1 MSVQYNNLKVNDMLN
16 TFSISFT
23 CITCFLIAE
32 WKRQRDGNLAS
43 GGDQVT
49 RLQAIQ
55 EALRRLVMKQF
66 KNFFCNNMYHNIV
79 HNFQYDRYIGI
90 LVKLFLQTNWASPP
104 RKSRAASNFHHVWV
118 GSGSLRGLHKRHHT
132 RSS

>member
-1 MSVQYNNLKVNDMLN
+1 MLN
-16 TFSISFT
+16 ILNISITRIT
-23 CITCFLIAE
+23 CILIAE

-66 KNFFCNNMYHNIV
+66 FF
-79 HNFQYDRYIGI
+79 F
-90 LVKLFLQTNWASPP
+90 
-104 RKSRAASNFHHVWV
+104 
-118 GSGSLRGLHKRHHT
+118 
-132 RSS
+132 

>member
-1 MSVQYNNLKVNDMLN
+1 MYN
-16 TFSISFT
+16 I
-23 CITCFLIAE
+23 CFLIAE

-66 KNFFCNNMYHNIV
+66 
-79 HNFQYDRYIGI
+79 
-90 LVKLFLQTNWASPP
+90 
-104 RKSRAASNFHHVWV
+104 
-118 GSGSLRGLHKRHHT
+118 
-132 RSS
+132 

>member
-1 MSVQYNNLKVNDMLN
+1 MKKKLIANGVNEKCQYNTIIYVKYIQYFIYMYN
-16 TFSISFT
+16 I
-23 CITCFLIAE
+23 CFLIAE

-66 KNFFCNNMYHNIV
+66 
-79 HNFQYDRYIGI
+79 
-90 LVKLFLQTNWASPP
+90 
-104 RKSRAASNFHHVWV
+104 
-118 GSGSLRGLHKRHHT
+118 
-132 RSS
+132 